1 MLEPD
6 RNQIEIFVDAVFR
19 HASTGFISL
28 RAFYEGE
35 DKSFRIS
42 SVPVIAGN
50 FKFLCDV
57 VEDDTRRAAQDPKP
71 VVFCPPLATFSNK
84 DNAREKDIA
93 EGLTLSV
100 ECDENPAAARAALEP
115 LLGPVTIAVRSG
127 GIWQSNGAAYDK
139 MHLHWR
145 LAKPAT
151 GQEQLE
157 KLKRAREIAAQL
169 VGADPTTAPICHPLR
184 WPGSWHRKAQP
195 RPCEII
201 LDASN
206 FDREIDLDEAL
217 AKLEPFAPV
226 VPADGNGAYAAQPGG
241 DWGELEGKIVRGENL
256 HVSINRLAMKML
268 KGGASEIVAVQI
280 LRGLMEV
287 SPAPRDQ
294 RWQARFDGI
303 PRAIRSAG
311 KKLAAGAVQGQAN
324 APAPGASAPMPGNGG
339 GLMGPPPPASSGP
352 QPGTGSGSG
361 VGSPPPPSGPT
372 TGPQPGPGPGP
383 QPTPTAQP
391 PTIQLIEGELPRVID
406 EAEAAL
412 LADIARQQLYQ
423 RGELVV
429 RPVRLKLRAADM
441 QGHKRETS
449 GWQLLQVTK
458 PYMIETFTRVARFER
473 WNERAKDWLA
483 KNCPGW
489 VAETYLARAGRW
501 RIPVLLRIVN
511 APFLRSD
518 GSLCERPGYDP
529 DSALLYILGRGQS
542 FPSVPVAPTLQQARG
557 ALTYLDDTLFE
568 EFPFVE
574 KIDRSVALS
583 LVLTALDRH
592 AMATAPLHAFTSPV
606 AGTGKS
612 LIVDLASLLASGEI
626 TPVISQGSNKDETE
640 KRLGAELLS
649 GNTIVSFDNCS
660 SEVDSELLCQAL
672 TQRELRVRELG
683 YSRNVRVPITALFT
697 VNGNNLVITNDL
709 TRRTL
714 LCQLDAGVERPETRK
729 FKRKVDEVARE
740 QRGELV
746 AAALTILRGWHAAQT
761 IIGIEPMGSFEEWS
775 YRIRCPLLWLDRAD
789 PCDSIKTIRE
799 NDPLRSL
806 LNAVLIQWK
815 AALGA
820 VDSFTVQQVIDKAV
834 EQATGQLGIAGRPPI
849 PPAPDFYHAL
859 IPIAGA
865 KGGGI
870 SNDRLGR
877 WLNKSNGKIVGK
889 LKLARVGNNKGYPL
903 WQVIALTGT

>member
-6 RNQIEIFVDAVFR
+6 RNQIEIFVNAVFR
-19 HASTGFISL
+19 HASAGFISL

-42 SVPVIAGN
+42 SVPVVAGN

-57 VEDDTRRAAQDPKP
+57 VEDDARRAAQYPKA

-84 DNAREKDIA
+84 NTAREEDIA

-100 ECDENPAAARAALEP
+100 ECDENPEAARAMLEP

-127 GIWQSNGAAYDK
+127 GIWQSNGISYAK
-139 MHLHWR
+139 QHLHWR
-145 LAKPAT
+145 LREPARSK
-151 GQEQLE
+151 EQLA
-157 KLKRAREIAAQL
+157 KLKRVREIACQL
-169 VGADPTTAPICHPLR
+169 VGADPTTAPVCHPLR
-184 WPGSWHRKAQP
+184 WPGSWHRKAEP

-201 LDASN
+201 ADASN
-206 FDREIDLDEAL
+206 LDHEIDLNEAL
-217 AKLEPFAPV
+217 KKLEPLAPV
-226 VPADGNGAYAAQPGG
+226 VPASGNGAAQPGG

-256 HVSINRLAMKML
+256 HESINRLAMKML
-268 KGGASEIVAVQI
+268 KAGAPEVVVVQI
-280 LRGLMEV
+280 LRGLLKT
-287 SPAPRDQ
+287 SQAPRDQ
-294 RWQARFDGI
+294 RWQTRFDGI
-303 PRAIRSAG
+303 PRAVRSAG
-311 KKLAAGAVQGQAN
+311 KKLAAGTAEELQSS
-324 APAPGASAPMPGNGG
+324 PTPESGNGG
-339 GLMGPPPPASSGP
+339 GSLGPPPLSAP

-361 VGSPPPPSGPT
+361 APPPLGPT

-383 QPTPTAQP
+383 QPIPPAHP
-391 PTIQLIEGELPRVID
+391 PTIQLIEGEMPRVID

-449 GWQLLQVTK
+449 DWQLMQVSK
-458 PYMIETFTRVARFER
+458 PYMIETFTRVASFER
-473 WNERAKDWLA
+473 WNDRAKDWTA

-501 RIPVLLRIVN
+501 KIPVLLRIVN
-511 APFLRSD
+511 APFLRVD

-542 FPSVPVAPTLQQARG
+542 FPSIPTAPTLQQARE
-557 ALTYLDDTLFE
+557 AMDYLDDTLFE

-574 KIDRSVALS
+574 NVDRSVALS
-583 LVLTALDRH
+583 LILTAIDRH

-612 LIVDLASLLASGEI
+612 LLIDIASLLASGEI
-626 TPVISQGSNKDETE
+626 TPVISQGSNKEETE

-649 GNTIVSFDNCS
+649 GNTIVSFDNCG

-683 YSRNVRVPITALFT
+683 YSRNVKVPITALFT
-697 VNGNNLVITNDL
+697 VNGNNLVIANDL

-714 LCQLDAGVERPETRK
+714 LCQLDAGMERPETRK
-729 FKRKVDEVARE
+729 FKRRVDEVARE
-740 QRGELV
+740 YRGEFV
-746 AAALTILRGWHAAQT
+746 AAALTVLRGWHVAQT
-761 IIGIEPMGSFEEWS
+761 TIGIEPMGSFEEWS
-775 YRIRCPLLWLDRAD
+775 YRIRCPLLWLGRID
-789 PCDSIKTIRE
+789 PCDSIKTVRE

-806 LNAVLIQWK
+806 LNAVLIQWEK
-815 AALGA
+815 ALGTA
-820 VDSFTVQQVIDKAV
+820 DSFTVQQVISKAN
-834 EQATGQLGIAGRPPI
+834 ELATGQVGIAGKPPI
-849 PPAPDFYHAL
+849 LPDRDFYHA
-859 IPIAGA
+859 IAAVAVAASGNS
-865 KGGGI
+865 I
-870 SNDRLGR
+870 SNERLGR
-877 WLNKSNGKIVGK
+877 WLSKNNGKIVGK
-889 LKLARVGNNKGYPL
+889 LKLTRTGVKDGYPL
-903 WQVIALTGT
+903 WQVTDLQSKWT